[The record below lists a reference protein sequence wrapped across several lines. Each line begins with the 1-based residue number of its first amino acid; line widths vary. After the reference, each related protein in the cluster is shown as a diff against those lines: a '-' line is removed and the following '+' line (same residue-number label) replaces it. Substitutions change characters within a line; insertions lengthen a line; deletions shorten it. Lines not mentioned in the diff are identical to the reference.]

1 MGSEGL
7 SGLLTEAG
15 VRGITIRISA
25 ERTTHYACAKF
36 ADDYAGFVRAQH
48 LHAVFD
54 CIDVFCCASG
64 NDTNKDK
71 TLGTPL
77 AADDMVREAQTRIA
91 FHIGLDWRCATQPDS
106 FADDIQSVRPPTR
119 QAFFERWGC
128 VCRVNSGNYT
138 LDRCIEPD

>member
-1 MGSEGL
+1 MSVLAEICMLASRAARYRL
-7 SGLLTEAG
+7 SLT
-15 VRGITIRISA
+15 
-25 ERTTHYACAKF
+25 
-36 ADDYAGFVRAQH
+36 
-48 LHAVFD
+48 
-54 CIDVFCCASG
+54 
-64 NDTNKDK
+64 
-71 TLGTPL
+71 GTPL
-77 AADDMVREAQTRIA
+77 AADDMVREAQTRLA